1 MHLNTDTCTVPL
13 EEAPP
18 RQPEWKRILRVF
30 MRRKLAVV
38 GLALVV
44 LMILVAIFAPLL
56 APYDPYK
63 TDLENKLAHPSGAH
77 LLGTDGVGRD
87 TLSRCIYGA
96 RTSLLV
102 GLCAV
107 GLGAI
112 IGQLLGL
119 IAGFF
124 GGWTYTIIMR
134 LIDSMMAIPM
144 IALALVISAV
154 LGGGIKNVIIA
165 LAIGGIPGQCRM
177 MCAQTLSVKQNDYV
191 LAGRTIG
198 VSNWRIMLRHIYPN
212 AFPPCLV
219 LMTIG
224 MGATILAEA
233 GLSFLGAGINPP
245 TAAWGF
251 MIQEGYI
258 ALLTNPELS
267 IAPGFFIMVL
277 VFGFNMMGD
286 GLRDA
291 LDPRLRGTI

>member
-1 MHLNTDTCTVPL
+1 MGSAGGCTATWDEVQSL
-13 EEAPP
+13 
-18 RQPEWKRILRVF
+18 QPEWKRLARVF
-30 MRRKLAVV
+30 LRRKLAVV
-38 GLALVV
+38 GLAV
-44 LMILVAIFAPLL
+44 ILAMVIVAIFAPLI

-63 TDLENKLAHPSGAH
+63 TDLDNKLQHPSGEH
-77 LLGTDGVGRD
+77 WLGTDSVGRD
-87 TLSRCIYGA
+87 VLSRCIYGA
-96 RTSLLV
+96 RTSLIV
-102 GLCAV
+102 GICAV
-107 GLGAI
+107 CLGAV

-119 IAGFF
+119 LAGFF
-124 GGWTYTIIMR
+124 GGWIFTTIMR
-134 LIDSMMAIPM
+134 LIDAMMAIPM
-144 IALALVISAV
+144 IVLALVISSV

-198 VSNWRIMLRHIYPN
+198 VGNWRLMLRHIYPN
-212 AFPPCLV
+212 AFAPCLV

-251 MIQEGYI
+251 MIKEGYTF
-258 ALLTNPELS
+258 LLSNPELS
-267 IAPGFFIMVL
+267 IAPGIFIALV
-277 VFGFNMMGD
+277 VFGFNMLGD

-291 LDPRLRGTI
+291 LDPRLRGTV